1 MNKKEKLSAE
11 FGVHVQDVES
21 KSEKGLRLPIVD
33 LKSRYPAA
41 PVEKL
46 ENIEISS

>member
-1 MNKKEKLSAE
+1 MNKKENLSSE
-11 FGVHVQDVES
+11 FGVHIQDVES
-21 KSEKGLRLPIVD
+21 RLEKGLGLPIVY
-33 LKSRYPAA
+33 LRSRCPAA